1 MINIREYIH
10 LPSMEI
16 IYMIAKGK
24 LMFFA
29 AQLSLV
35 LNTDKKSFLDH

>member
-16 IYMIAKGK
+16 DMIAKGK